1 MQGTVNATAWDSLH
15 MDSSVELGPSSAT
28 RKQLRLDNH
37 DLDIIIDNRPM
48 IVHIPHTQ
56 QNRKRP
62 AGTS

>member
-1 MQGTVNATAWDSLH
+1 

-48 IVHIPHTQ
+48 IVHIPYTQ